1 MKRIVI
7 LKLLSIIL
15 VTIGIVLLIKYL
27 KLDKKLSDLKDT
39 SIEKA
44 YEKQQVK
51 CFTAGISLV
60 VIGLLILFL

>member
-7 LKLLSIIL
+7 LKSLSIII
-15 VTIGIVLLIKYL
+15 VVIGIVLLIKYL
-27 KLDKKLSDLKDT
+27 KLDKELSNLKDT
-39 SIEKA
+39 SIEKT

-51 CFTAGISLV
+51 YFTAGISLI